1 MRMGQTFAFLRAINV
16 GGHTVTM
23 ERLREL
29 FEQLGL
35 HHVETFIASGN
46 VVFDRGSQEEKALRK
61 RIEKHLHQSLG
72 YEVVTFLRTE
82 QELTAL
88 VKGCPFAEA
97 EMAAAQALNVALLP
111 APLTREAETRLHA
124 LDTDLDAF
132 RTSGREVWW
141 LCQAKQSESTFSN
154 AVFEKALGLKATF
167 RSFNTLQ
174 RLAAKYL
181 KA

>member
-1 MRMGQTFAFLRAINV
+1 MGRTFAFLRALNV

-23 ERLREL
+23 ARLKAL
-29 FEQLGL
+29 FEELGL
-35 HHVETFIASGN
+35 QDVETFIASGN
-46 VVFDRGSQEEKALRK
+46 VVFKGGTRKEAALQGE
-61 RIEKHLHQSLG
+61 IEAHLREALG
-72 YEVVTFLRTE
+72 YEVATFLRTE
-82 QELTAL
+82 QELGAL

-97 EMAAAQALNVALLP
+97 EVAAGQALNVALLQ
-111 APLTREAETRLHA
+111 APLTREAETLLQA
-124 LDTDLDAF
+124 LGTELDAV

-154 AVFEKALGLKATF
+154 DVFEKALGLKATF
-167 RSFNTLQ
+167 RGFNTLQ

>member
-1 MRMGQTFAFLRAINV
+1 MGRTFAFLRAINV

-35 HHVETFIASGN
+35 QNVETFIASGN
-46 VVFDRGSQEEKALRK
+46 VVFDRGSQDEQAQRK
-61 RIEKHLHQSLG
+61 RIEKHLHQSVG
-72 YEVVTFLRTE
+72 YEVVAFLRTE
-82 QELTAL
+82 RELGAL

-97 EMAAAQALNVALLP
+97 EVAAAQALNVALLQ
-111 APLTREAETRLHA
+111 APLTREAETRLQA
-124 LDTDLDAF
+124 LGTELDAF
-132 RTSGREVWW
+132 RASGREVWW

-167 RSFNTLQ
+167 RGFNTLR

>member
-1 MRMGQTFAFLRAINV
+1 MGRTFAFLRAINV

-35 HHVETFIASGN
+35 GHVETFIASGN
-46 VVFDRGSQEEKALRK
+46 VVFDRGSQDEKALGK

-82 QELTAL
+82 QELATL

-97 EMAAAQALNVALLP
+97 EVAAARALNVALVQ
-111 APLTREAETRLHA
+111 APLTREAETRLQA
-124 LDTDLDAF
+124 LRTELDAF
-132 RTSGREVWW
+132 RPSGREVWW

-167 RSFNTLQ
+167 RGFNTLQ
-174 RLAAKYL
+174 RLATKYL